1 MPQDFSS
8 QRGSGE
14 VVKRVLVVS
23 GIYPPEIGGS
33 ATYAE
38 LMFRELPKKGFATEV
53 LTTGEWQIP
62 GVHFV
67 PSKGKLGR
75 YIKFFWAAYT
85 LAKRFDIIY
94 AVDSS
99 FGAATIAAFAAWL
112 RRKPFI
118 MRVTGDYAWEQGM
131 QRFGVNELLDD
142 FAPLTEPRRYKFAVR
157 ILARAERY
165 AAKRATFIIAPS
177 EYLKRIVETW
187 GVAPEK
193 IQVIFNAVDVPR
205 ITETKKD
212 IRERL
217 GWKGSVVVSAG
228 RLVPW
233 KGFATLIEAFFDV
246 LRSVPDA
253 KLIILGDG
261 PDKSALE
268 EKIDAMHLGESV
280 TLSGRLARER
290 LARYLKAA
298 DLFVLNTGYEGFSHQ
313 LVEAMALGAP
323 VITTAVGGNVEVIK
337 DKTNGVLTNYNDR
350 EMLGEAIKFLL
361 RNKEARERLAKAAM
375 EDAEQYATEIMTEK
389 LSRFLLSF

>member
-1 MPQDFSS
+1 MT
-8 QRGSGE
+8 QRI
-14 VVKRVLVVS
+14 LIVS

-38 LMFRELPKKGFATEV
+38 LMMRELLKKNFTVEV
-53 LTTGEWQIP
+53 LTTGEGQIL

-67 PSKGKLGR
+67 AAVGKFGR
-75 YIKFFWAAYT
+75 YLKFFLAAYT
-85 LAKRFDIIY
+85 LAKNFDVIY

-99 FGAATIAAFAAWL
+99 FGAATIVAFAARL
-112 RRKPFI
+112 RRKPFV

-142 FAPLTEPRRYKFAVR
+142 FAPLAEPRRYRLAVR

-165 AAKRATFIIAPS
+165 AAKRAALIVAPS

-187 GVAPEK
+187 GVPPEK
-193 IQVIFNAVDVPR
+193 IQVVFNAVDVPR
-205 ITETKKD
+205 IAETKKD
-212 IRERL
+212 IREKL
-217 GWKGSVVVSAG
+217 GWKGLVVVSAG

-233 KGFATLIEAFFDV
+233 KGFVTLIEAFFDV
-246 LRSVPDA
+246 LRAVPDA

-261 PDKSALE
+261 PDKAAIE

-280 TLSGRLARER
+280 TLPGRMARER

-313 LVEAMALGAP
+313 LVEAMSLGAP

-337 DKTNGVLTNYNDR
+337 DKTNGLLLDYNDR
-350 EMLGEAIKFLL
+350 EMLAEAMKFLL

-375 EDAEQYATEIMTEK
+375 EDAEQYTTEIMMEK
-389 LSRFLLSF
+389 LKFLMSNF